1 MAWRPHARVKVDAR
15 SPRACGVCDR
25 CGIPTN
31 HYNLRW
37 QFDWTG
43 LRLQNLRLLVCA
55 RCEDLPQRQLGA
67 KILSPDPLPI
77 FNARPEPFT
86 TTGFGYEQSNVMCQP
101 NGGNL
106 KLNGNGDLELNSGGG
121 IFLNSAMPQ
130 GLDGDGPQMT
140 MPDGRL
146 MLMPD
151 NPNGE
156 LPLQLN
162 DGDNLKLNSGGDIFL
177 NNGGNE

>member
-15 SPRACGVCDR
+15 NPRAAGVCGR
-25 CGIPTN
+25 CGIPVN
-31 HYNLRW
+31 HYTLRW
-37 QFDWTG
+37 QFG
-43 LRLQNLRLLVCA
+43 YAGVQLINFKLLVCD

-106 KLNGNGDLELNSGGG
+106 KLNGGGDLELNSGGG
-121 IFLNSAMPQ
+121 IFLNSATPQ

-151 NPNGE
+151 NPSGE
-156 LPLQLN
+156 LPLLLSA
-162 DGDNLKLNSGGDIFL
+162 GGSIRLNSGGEIFL
-177 NNGGNE
+177 NSGGKL

>member
-1 MAWRPHARVKVDAR
+1 MAWRPHARVKVSAQN
-15 SPRACGVCDR
+15 PRAAGVCDR

-43 LRLQNLRLLVCA
+43 LRLQNLRLLVCE

-86 TTGFGYEQSNVMCQP
+86 TTGFGYDESNVMTQP
-101 NGGNL
+101 DPTTFGSAVNG
-106 KLNGNGDLELNSGGG
+106 LE
-121 IFLNSAMPQ
+121 
-130 GLDGDGPQMT
+130 MT
-140 MPDGRL
+140 MPDGTV
-146 MLMPD
+146 MLAPD
-151 NPNGE
+151 NPPGTA
-156 LPLQLN
+156 P
-162 DGDNLKLNSGGDIFL
+162 
-177 NNGGNE
+177 